1 MINLFRPRDIVA
13 MLALLTLAT
22 ACTSKPEAQM
32 TPEQSRQ
39 VFITEAKA
47 IIQAVFPGADPRVVI
62 LGKDIPCGGPVGT
75 EFTSVESSITV
86 RGVSPNSEMH
96 PDEVF
101 QKVIEV
107 LRQRGWT
114 INYASGRIAGA
125 ELKGV
130 GGISAGVGGSPIG
143 ISIGG
148 DTECVKNPD
157 A

>member
-1 MINLFRPRDIVA
+1 MTDLFRPRDIVA

-47 IIQAVFPGADPRVVI
+47 IIQAVFPGADPRVVV
-62 LGKDIPCGGPVGT
+62 LEKDAPCGGPVGT

-86 RGVSPNSEMH
+86 RGVSPNSELH